1 MQKAIFLPQLELTM
15 ENIAV
20 TKWLVQ
26 PGERVQADQL
36 ILQVETEKAVTDVPC
51 SDSGY
56 LRRPCV
62 KEGQVISGRAL
73 LCILTDTPDE
83 PIQDDDSVLPTGVRT
98 AADSAVRRTAAP
110 EAQRASRDSAFAM
123 VRAVPAARRLAR
135 QLGID
140 LRNVKGSGP
149 DGRITVDDV
158 KSASTKD
165 PNKAL

>member
-1 MQKAIFLPQLELTM
+1 MQKAVFLPQLELSM

-26 PGERVQADQL
+26 PCERVRADQP
-36 ILQVETEKAVTDVPC
+36 ILQVETEKAVTDVSC

-56 LRRPCV
+56 LRKQCV

-83 PIQDDDSVLPTGVRT
+83 PIRDEDTPQTRSFSTADDV
-98 AADSAVRRTAAP
+98 AVS
-110 EAQRASRDSAFAM
+110 EATVPQVQSFPRDAETTT

-140 LRNVKGSGP
+140 LRNVKGAGP
-149 DGRITVDDV
+149 EGRITVDDV

-165 PNKAL
+165 RNEAS

>member
-1 MQKAIFLPQLELTM
+1 
-15 ENIAV
+15 
-20 TKWLVQ
+20 
-26 PGERVQADQL
+26 
-36 ILQVETEKAVTDVPC
+36 
-51 SDSGY
+51 
-56 LRRPCV
+56 V